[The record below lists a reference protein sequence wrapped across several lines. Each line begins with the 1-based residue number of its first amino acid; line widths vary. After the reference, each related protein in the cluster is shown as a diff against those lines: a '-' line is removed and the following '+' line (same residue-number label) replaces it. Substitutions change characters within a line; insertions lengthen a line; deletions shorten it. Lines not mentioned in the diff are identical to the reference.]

1 MRLSILFFF
10 VAFSVISCGQKI
22 AVSTALETSKT
33 SKTVDALA
41 KKEVKATD
49 SLAKKI
55 IDPVKIEEPELK
67 LVTEDLNFNYLKAK
81 SKIVWK
87 TQQNQDTY
95 TVDIRMKKDSLIWVN
110 ISQSGIT
117 GATGLFSK
125 SKVQFYQKINGEYFD
140 LTYDSVSVMMGFRVD
155 YSILQSLIVGNQP
168 YKKNNSRVIRE
179 NENIILKQQEGR
191 INIDNMVGP
200 NRKLKKL
207 LVNDLPTSNKM
218 TMDFEEFTLLNQ
230 VLFPFS
236 SQINLDVKD
245 KNNKSVNTLITI
257 KYSKVEL
264 LDSPLE
270 FPFKVPEKLLNPT
283 RK

>member
-1 MRLSILFFF
+1 MRLSILFLFTACSIF
-10 VAFSVISCGQKI
+10 SCGKKVIVSKI
-22 AVSTALETSKT
+22 PATLIASNIDT
-33 SKTVDALA
+33 LA
-41 KKEVKATD
+41 KKEVQAID
-49 SLAKKI
+49 SMVKKI
-55 IDPVKIEEPELK
+55 LEPQKIDDAELK
-67 LVTEDLNFNYLKAK
+67 LATEDLNFNYLKAK

-110 ISQSGIT
+110 ISQTGIT

-125 SKVQFYQKINGEYFD
+125 SKVQFYQKINGEYFN
-140 LTYDSVSVMMGFRVD
+140 LTYDSVSVLMGFKVD
-155 YSILQSLIVGNQP
+155 YLILQSLIVGNQP

-207 LVNDLPTSNKM
+207 LVNDVPTSNKM
-218 TMDFEEFTLLNQ
+218 TMDFEEFTMLNQ

-245 KNNKSVNTLITI
+245 KDNKSVNTLITI

-264 LDSPLE
+264 LDTPLE

>member
-1 MRLSILFFF
+1 MRLSILFLFMACSIF
-10 VAFSVISCGQKI
+10 SCGKRVLVSKI
-22 AVSTALETSKT
+22 PSTLITSNIDT
-33 SKTVDALA
+33 LA
-41 KKEVKATD
+41 KKEVKVID
-49 SLAKKI
+49 SMVKKTI
-55 IDPVKIEEPELK
+55 EPQKIDDEELK

-110 ISQSGIT
+110 ISQTGIT

-125 SKVQFYQKINGEYFD
+125 SKVQFYQKINGEYFN
-140 LTYDSVSVMMGFRVD
+140 LTYDSVSVLMGFKVD
-155 YSILQSLIVGNQP
+155 YLILQSLIVGNQP

-207 LVNDLPTSNKM
+207 LVNDVPTSNKM

-245 KNNKSVNTLITI
+245 KDNKSVNTLITI

-264 LDSPLE
+264 LDTPLE

>member
-1 MRLSILFFF
+1 MACSIF
-10 VAFSVISCGQKI
+10 SCGKRVLVSKI
-22 AVSTALETSKT
+22 PSTLITSNIDT
-33 SKTVDALA
+33 LA
-41 KKEVKATD
+41 KKEVKAID
-49 SLAKKI
+49 SMVKKTI
-55 IDPVKIEEPELK
+55 EPQKIDDAELK

-110 ISQSGIT
+110 ISQTGIT

-125 SKVQFYQKINGEYFD
+125 SKVQFYQKINGEYFN
-140 LTYDSVSVMMGFRVD
+140 LTYDSVSVIMGFKVD
-155 YSILQSLIVGNQP
+155 YLILQSLIVGNQP

-207 LVNDLPTSNKM
+207 LVNDVPTSNKM

-245 KNNKSVNTLITI
+245 KDNKSVNTLITI

-264 LDSPLE
+264 LDTPLE

>member
-1 MRLSILFFF
+1 MACSIF
-10 VAFSVISCGQKI
+10 SCGKRVLVTKI
-22 AVSTALETSKT
+22 PSTLITSNIDT
-33 SKTVDALA
+33 LA
-41 KKEVKATD
+41 KKEVKVID
-49 SLAKKI
+49 SMVKKTI
-55 IDPVKIEEPELK
+55 EPQKIDDAELK

-110 ISQSGIT
+110 ISQTGIT

-125 SKVQFYQKINGEYFD
+125 SKVQFYQKINGEYFN
-140 LTYDSVSVMMGFRVD
+140 LTYDSVSVLMGFKVD
-155 YSILQSLIVGNQP
+155 YLILQSLIVGNQP

-200 NRKLKKL
+200 NRKLKKI
-207 LVNDLPTSNKM
+207 LVNDVPTSNKM

-245 KNNKSVNTLITI
+245 KDNKSVNTLITI

-264 LDSPLE
+264 LDTPLE

>member
-1 MRLSILFFF
+1 MRLSILFLFMACSIF
-10 VAFSVISCGQKI
+10 SCGKRVL
-22 AVSTALETSKT
+22 VSKMPAALITSNIDT
-33 SKTVDALA
+33 LA
-41 KKEVKATD
+41 KKEVKVID
-49 SLAKKI
+49 SSAKKTI
-55 IDPVKIEEPELK
+55 EPQKIDDAELK

-110 ISQSGIT
+110 ISQTGIT

-125 SKVQFYQKINGEYFD
+125 SNVQFYQKINGEYFN
-140 LTYDSVSVMMGFRVD
+140 LTYDSVSVIMGFKVD
-155 YSILQSLIVGNQP
+155 YLILQSLIVGNQP

-207 LVNDLPTSNKM
+207 LVNDVPTSNKM

-245 KNNKSVNTLITI
+245 KDNKSVNTLISI

-264 LDSPLE
+264 LDTPLE

>member
-1 MRLSILFFF
+1 MRPTIIFFF
-10 VAFSVISCGQKI
+10 TAFSIFSCGKKV
-22 AVSTALETSKT
+22 AVSNVLATSIGPT
-33 SKTVDALA
+33 IDTVA
-41 KKEVKATD
+41 KNEVKGID
-49 SLAKKI
+49 SVAKKI
-55 IDPVKIEEPELK
+55 IEPLKIDDAELK
-67 LVTEDLNFNYLKAK
+67 LAPDDLNFNFLKAK

-87 TQQNQDTY
+87 TKQNQDTY

-110 ISQSGIT
+110 ISQSGFT

-125 SKVQFYQKINGEYFD
+125 NKVQLYQKINGEYFD
-140 LTYDSVSVMMGFRVD
+140 LTYDSVSVMMGFKVD

-207 LVNDLPTSNKM
+207 LVNDVPTSNKM

-245 KNNKSVNTLITI
+245 KDNKSVNTLITI

-264 LDSPLE
+264 FDTPLE

>member
-1 MRLSILFFF
+1 MRPTIIFFFTALSIF
-10 VAFSVISCGQKI
+10 SCGKKVV
-22 AVSTALETSKT
+22 VSTVLATSISPT
-33 SKTVDALA
+33 IDTVA
-41 KKEVKATD
+41 KKEVKGID
-49 SLAKKI
+49 SVAKKT
-55 IDPVKIEEPELK
+55 IEPLKMDDAELK
-67 LVTEDLNFNYLKAK
+67 LAPEDLNFNFLKAK

-110 ISQSGIT
+110 ISQSGFT

-125 SKVQFYQKINGEYFD
+125 NKVQLYQKINGEYFD
-140 LTYDSVSVMMGFRVD
+140 LTYDSVSVMMGFKVD

-207 LVNDLPTSNKM
+207 LVNDVPTSNKM

-245 KNNKSVNTLITI
+245 KDNKNVNTLITI

-264 LDSPLE
+264 LDTPLE

>member
-1 MRLSILFFF
+1 MVVSKMPLTLIAPTINIFTRKGVKPID
-10 VAFSVISCGQKI
+10 SVVKKPIE
-22 AVSTALETSKT
+22 AL
-33 SKTVDALA
+33 
-41 KKEVKATD
+41 
-49 SLAKKI
+49 
-55 IDPVKIEEPELK
+55 KIENLELK
-67 LVTEDLNFNYLKAK
+67 LATEDLNFNYLKAK

-110 ISQSGIT
+110 ISQSGFT

-125 SKVQFYQKINGEYFD
+125 AKVQFYQKISGDYFS
-140 LTYDSVSVMMGFRVD
+140 LTYDSVSVMMGFKVD
-155 YSILQSLIVGNQP
+155 YFILQSLIVGNQP
-168 YKKNNSRVIRE
+168 YKRNNSRVIRE

-191 INIDNMVGP
+191 INIDNIVGP

-207 LVNDLPTSNKM
+207 LVNDVPTSNKL

-245 KNNKSVNTLITI
+245 KDNQSVNTLITI

-264 LDSPLE
+264 LDTPLE

-283 RK
+283 HK

>member
-1 MRLSILFFF
+1 MRPTIIFLFT
-10 VAFSVISCGQKI
+10 AFSIFSCGKKVV
-22 AVSTALETSKT
+22 VSTVLATSISPIIDT
-33 SKTVDALA
+33 LA
-41 KKEVKATD
+41 KKEVKVID

-55 IDPVKIEEPELK
+55 IEPLKIDDAELK
-67 LVTEDLNFNYLKAK
+67 LAPDDLNFNFLKAK

-110 ISQSGIT
+110 ISQSGFT

-125 SKVQFYQKINGEYFD
+125 NKVQLYQKINGEYFD
-140 LTYDSVSVMMGFRVD
+140 LTYDSVSVMMGFKVD

-207 LVNDLPTSNKM
+207 LVNDVPTSNKM
-218 TMDFEEFTLLNQ
+218 TMDFEEFTMLNQ

-245 KNNKSVNTLITI
+245 KDNKNVNTLITI

-264 LDSPLE
+264 LDTPLE

>member
-1 MRLSILFFF
+1 MRLSILFLFMACSIF
-10 VAFSVISCGQKI
+10 SCGKRVLVSKI
-22 AVSTALETSKT
+22 PSTLITSNIDT
-33 SKTVDALA
+33 LA
-41 KKEVKATD
+41 KKEVKVID
-49 SLAKKI
+49 SIVKKTI
-55 IDPVKIEEPELK
+55 EPQKIDDAELK

-110 ISQSGIT
+110 ISQTGIT

-125 SKVQFYQKINGEYFD
+125 SKVQFYQKINGEYFN
-140 LTYDSVSVMMGFRVD
+140 LTYDSISVLMGFKVD
-155 YSILQSLIVGNQP
+155 YLILQSLIVGNQP

-200 NRKLKKL
+200 NRKLKKI
-207 LVNDLPTSNKM
+207 LVNDVPTSNKM

-245 KNNKSVNTLITI
+245 KDNKSVNTLITI

-264 LDSPLE
+264 LDTPLE

>member
-1 MRLSILFFF
+1 MRPTIIFFFTALSIF
-10 VAFSVISCGQKI
+10 SCGKKVV
-22 AVSTALETSKT
+22 VSTVLATSISST
-33 SKTVDALA
+33 IDTLA
-41 KKEVKATD
+41 KKEVNLID
-49 SLAKKI
+49 SVAKKT
-55 IDPVKIEEPELK
+55 IEPLKMDDAELK
-67 LVTEDLNFNYLKAK
+67 LAPDDLNFNFLKAK

-87 TQQNQDTY
+87 TQQDQDTY

-110 ISQSGIT
+110 ISQSGFT

-125 SKVQFYQKINGEYFD
+125 NKVQLYQKINGEYFD
-140 LTYDSVSVMMGFRVD
+140 LTYDSVSVIMGFKVD

-207 LVNDLPTSNKM
+207 LVNDVPTSNKM

-245 KNNKSVNTLITI
+245 KDNKNVNTLITI

-264 LDSPLE
+264 LDTPLE

>member
-1 MRLSILFFF
+1 MRPTIILFFT
-10 VAFSVISCGQKI
+10 AFSIFSCGKKVV
-22 AVSTALETSKT
+22 VSTVLATSISPAIDT
-33 SKTVDALA
+33 LA
-41 KKEVKATD
+41 KKEVKVID
-49 SLAKKI
+49 SVAKKI
-55 IDPVKIEEPELK
+55 IEPLKIDDAELK
-67 LVTEDLNFNYLKAK
+67 LAPDDLNFNFLKAK

-110 ISQSGIT
+110 ISQSGFT

-125 SKVQFYQKINGEYFD
+125 NKVQLYQKINGEYFD
-140 LTYDSVSVMMGFRVD
+140 LTYDSVSVMMGFKVD

-207 LVNDLPTSNKM
+207 LVNDVPTSNKM

-245 KNNKSVNTLITI
+245 KDNKNVNTLITI

-264 LDSPLE
+264 LDTPLE

>member
-1 MRLSILFFF
+1 MRPTIIFFFTALSIF
-10 VAFSVISCGQKI
+10 SCGKKVV
-22 AVSTALETSKT
+22 VSTVLATSISST
-33 SKTVDALA
+33 IDTLA
-41 KKEVKATD
+41 KKEVNLID
-49 SLAKKI
+49 SVAKKT
-55 IDPVKIEEPELK
+55 IEPLKMDDAELK
-67 LVTEDLNFNYLKAK
+67 LAPDDLNFNFLKAK

-87 TQQNQDTY
+87 TQQDQDTY

-110 ISQSGIT
+110 ISQSGFT

-125 SKVQFYQKINGEYFD
+125 NKVQLYQKINGEYFD
-140 LTYDSVSVMMGFRVD
+140 LTYDSVSVMMGFKVD

-207 LVNDLPTSNKM
+207 LVNDVPTSNKM

-245 KNNKSVNTLITI
+245 KDNKNVNTLITI

-264 LDSPLE
+264 LDTPLE

>member
-1 MRLSILFFF
+1 MRLSILFLFMACSIF
-10 VAFSVISCGQKI
+10 SCGKRVLVSKI
-22 AVSTALETSKT
+22 PSTLITSNIDT
-33 SKTVDALA
+33 LA
-41 KKEVKATD
+41 KKEVKAID
-49 SLAKKI
+49 SMVKKTI
-55 IDPVKIEEPELK
+55 EPQKIDDAELK

-110 ISQSGIT
+110 ISQTGIT

-125 SKVQFYQKINGEYFD
+125 SKVQFYQKINGEYFN
-140 LTYDSVSVMMGFRVD
+140 LTYDSVSVLMGFKVD
-155 YSILQSLIVGNQP
+155 YLILQSLIVGNQP

-200 NRKLKKL
+200 NRKLKKI
-207 LVNDLPTSNKM
+207 LVNDVPTSNKM

-245 KNNKSVNTLITI
+245 KDNKSVNTLITI

-264 LDSPLE
+264 LDTPLE

-283 RK
+283 HK

>member
-1 MRLSILFFF
+1 MRPTIIFFFTALSIF
-10 VAFSVISCGQKI
+10 SCGKQVV
-22 AVSTALETSKT
+22 VSTVLATSISPAIDT
-33 SKTVDALA
+33 LA
-41 KKEVKATD
+41 KKEVKGID
-49 SLAKKI
+49 SVAKKT
-55 IDPVKIEEPELK
+55 IEPLKMDDAELK
-67 LVTEDLNFNYLKAK
+67 LAPEDLNFNFLKAK

-110 ISQSGIT
+110 ISQSGFT

-125 SKVQFYQKINGEYFD
+125 NKVQLYQKINGEYFD
-140 LTYDSVSVMMGFRVD
+140 LTYDSVSVMMGFKVD

-207 LVNDLPTSNKM
+207 LVNDVPTSNKM

-245 KNNKSVNTLITI
+245 KDNKNVNTLITI

-264 LDSPLE
+264 LETPLE

>member
-1 MRLSILFFF
+1 MLLTIIFFF
-10 VAFSVISCGQKI
+10 TTFSIFSCGKKVV
-22 AVSTALETSKT
+22 VSTVLATLTSPAIDT
-33 SKTVDALA
+33 LA
-41 KKEVKATD
+41 KKEVKVID
-49 SLAKKI
+49 SVAKKI
-55 IDPVKIEEPELK
+55 IEPLKIDDAELK
-67 LVTEDLNFNYLKAK
+67 LAPDDLNFNFLKAK

-110 ISQSGIT
+110 ISQSGFT

-125 SKVQFYQKINGEYFD
+125 NKVQLYQKINGEYFN
-140 LTYDSVSVMMGFRVD
+140 LTYDSVSVMMGFKVD

-207 LVNDLPTSNKM
+207 LVNDVPTSNKM

-245 KNNKSVNTLITI
+245 KDNKNVNTLITI

-264 LDSPLE
+264 LDTPLE

>member
-1 MRLSILFFF
+1 MRPTIIFFF
-10 VAFSVISCGQKI
+10 TAFSIFSCGKKV
-22 AVSTALETSKT
+22 AVSNVLATSISPT
-33 SKTVDALA
+33 IDTVA
-41 KKEVKATD
+41 KNEVKGID
-49 SLAKKI
+49 SVAKKI
-55 IDPVKIEEPELK
+55 IEPLKIDDAELK
-67 LVTEDLNFNYLKAK
+67 LAPDDLNFNFLKAK

-87 TQQNQDTY
+87 TKQNQDTY

-110 ISQSGIT
+110 ISQSGFT

-125 SKVQFYQKINGEYFD
+125 NKVQLYQKINGEYFD
-140 LTYDSVSVMMGFRVD
+140 LTYDSVSVIMGFKVD

-207 LVNDLPTSNKM
+207 LVNDVPTSNKM

-245 KNNKSVNTLITI
+245 KDNKNVNTLITI

-264 LDSPLE
+264 LDTPLE

>member
-1 MRLSILFFF
+1 MACSIF
-10 VAFSVISCGQKI
+10 SCGKRVLVSKI
-22 AVSTALETSKT
+22 PSTLITSNIDT
-33 SKTVDALA
+33 LA
-41 KKEVKATD
+41 KKEVKVID
-49 SLAKKI
+49 SMVKKTI
-55 IDPVKIEEPELK
+55 EPQKIDDAELK

-110 ISQSGIT
+110 ISQTGIT

-125 SKVQFYQKINGEYFD
+125 SKVQFYQKINGEYFN
-140 LTYDSVSVMMGFRVD
+140 LTYDSVSVLMGFKVD
-155 YSILQSLIVGNQP
+155 YLILQSLIVGNQP

-207 LVNDLPTSNKM
+207 LVNDVPTSNKM

-245 KNNKSVNTLITI
+245 KDNKSVNTLITI

-264 LDSPLE
+264 LDTPLE

>member
-1 MRLSILFFF
+1 MRLSILFLFMACSIF
-10 VAFSVISCGQKI
+10 SCGKRVLVSKI
-22 AVSTALETSKT
+22 PSTLIASNIDT
-33 SKTVDALA
+33 LA
-41 KKEVKATD
+41 KKEVKVID
-49 SLAKKI
+49 SMVKKTI
-55 IDPVKIEEPELK
+55 EPQKIDDAELK

-110 ISQSGIT
+110 ISQTGIT

-125 SKVQFYQKINGEYFD
+125 SKVQFYQKINGEYFN
-140 LTYDSVSVMMGFRVD
+140 LTYDSVSVLMGFKVD
-155 YSILQSLIVGNQP
+155 YLILQSLIVGNQP

-200 NRKLKKL
+200 NRKLKKI
-207 LVNDLPTSNKM
+207 LVNDVPTSNKM

-245 KNNKSVNTLITI
+245 KDNKSVNTLITI

-264 LDSPLE
+264 LDTPLE

>member
-1 MRLSILFFF
+1 MRLSILFLFMACSIF
-10 VAFSVISCGQKI
+10 SCGKRVLVSKI
-22 AVSTALETSKT
+22 PSTLITSNIDT
-33 SKTVDALA
+33 LA
-41 KKEVKATD
+41 KKEVKVID
-49 SLAKKI
+49 SMVKKTI
-55 IDPVKIEEPELK
+55 EPQKIDDAELK

-110 ISQSGIT
+110 ISQTGIT

-125 SKVQFYQKINGEYFD
+125 SKVQFYQKINGEYFN
-140 LTYDSVSVMMGFRVD
+140 LTYDSVSVLMGFKVD
-155 YSILQSLIVGNQP
+155 YLILQSLIVGNQP

-200 NRKLKKL
+200 NRKLKKI
-207 LVNDLPTSNKM
+207 LVNDVPTSNKM

-245 KNNKSVNTLITI
+245 KDNKSVNTLITI

-264 LDSPLE
+264 LDTPLE

>member
-1 MRLSILFFF
+1 MRLSILFLFTACSIF
-10 VAFSVISCGQKI
+10 SCGKKVIVSKI
-22 AVSTALETSKT
+22 PATLIASNIDT
-33 SKTVDALA
+33 LA
-41 KKEVKATD
+41 KKEVQSID
-49 SLAKKI
+49 SMVKKI
-55 IDPVKIEEPELK
+55 IEPQKIDDAELK
-67 LVTEDLNFNYLKAK
+67 LATEDLNFNYLKAK

-110 ISQSGIT
+110 ISQTGIT

-125 SKVQFYQKINGEYFD
+125 SKVQFYQKINGEYFN
-140 LTYDSVSVMMGFRVD
+140 LTYDSVSVLMGFKVD
-155 YSILQSLIVGNQP
+155 YLILQSLIVGNQP

-207 LVNDLPTSNKM
+207 LVNDVPTSNKM
-218 TMDFEEFTLLNQ
+218 TMDFEEFTMLNQ

-245 KNNKSVNTLITI
+245 KDNKSVNTLITI

-264 LDSPLE
+264 LDAPLE

>member
-1 MRLSILFFF
+1 MRLSILFLFMACSIF
-10 VAFSVISCGQKI
+10 SCGKKVVVSKI
-22 AVSTALETSKT
+22 PATLITSNIDTLVKKEAPAIDT
-33 SKTVDALA
+33 MA
-41 KKEVKATD
+41 KKVMEPP
-49 SLAKKI
+49 KI
-55 IDPVKIEEPELK
+55 DDAELK

-87 TQQNQDTY
+87 TQQSQDTY

-110 ISQSGIT
+110 ISQTGIT

-125 SKVQFYQKINGEYFD
+125 NKVQFYQKINGEYFN
-140 LTYDSVSVMMGFRVD
+140 LTYDSVSVVMGFKVD
-155 YSILQSLIVGNQP
+155 YLILQSLIVGNQP

-207 LVNDLPTSNKM
+207 LVNDVPTSNKM
-218 TMDFEEFTLLNQ
+218 TMDFEEFTMLNQ

-245 KNNKSVNTLITI
+245 KDNKNVNTLITI

-264 LDSPLE
+264 LDTPLE

>member
-1 MRLSILFFF
+1 MRLSILFLF
-10 VAFSVISCGQKI
+10 VACSIFSCGKRVLI
-22 AVSTALETSKT
+22 SKLPATLITSNIDT
-33 SKTVDALA
+33 LA
-41 KKEVKATD
+41 KKELKAID
-49 SLAKKI
+49 SIAKKI
-55 IDPVKIEEPELK
+55 LEPQKIDDAELK
-67 LVTEDLNFNYLKAK
+67 LATEDLNFNYLKAK

-110 ISQSGIT
+110 ISQSGFT

-125 SKVQFYQKINGEYFD
+125 SKVQFYQKINGEYFN
-140 LTYDSVSVMMGFRVD
+140 LTYDSVSVVMGFKVD
-155 YSILQSLIVGNQP
+155 YLILQSLIVGNQP

-207 LVNDLPTSNKM
+207 LVNDVPTSNKM
-218 TMDFEEFTLLNQ
+218 TMDFEEFTMLNQ
-230 VLFPFS
+230 VLFPYS

-245 KNNKSVNTLITI
+245 KDNKSVNTLITI

-264 LDSPLE
+264 LDTPLE

>member
-1 MRLSILFFF
+1 MRRIIIFFF
-10 VAFSVISCGQKI
+10 TTFSIFSCGKKVVVPTLL
-22 AVSTALETSKT
+22 ATSI
-33 SKTVDALA
+33 SQTVDTLA
-41 KKEVKATD
+41 KKEVNLID
-49 SLAKKI
+49 SVAKKTKEPLK
-55 IDPVKIEEPELK
+55 IDDAELK
-67 LVTEDLNFNYLKAK
+67 LAPEDLNFNFLKAK

-110 ISQSGIT
+110 ISQSGFT

-125 SKVQFYQKINGEYFD
+125 NKVQLYQKINGEYFD
-140 LTYDSVSVMMGFRVD
+140 LTYDSVSVMMGFKVD

-207 LVNDLPTSNKM
+207 LVNDVPTSNKM

-245 KNNKSVNTLITI
+245 KDNKSVNTLITI

-264 LDSPLE
+264 FDTPLE

>member
-1 MRLSILFFF
+1 MVVSKIPATLF
-10 VAFSVISCGQKI
+10 
-22 AVSTALETSKT
+22 TSNIDT
-33 SKTVDALA
+33 LA
-41 KKEVKATD
+41 KKEVPSIDTM
-49 SLAKKI
+49 AKKVI
-55 IDPVKIEEPELK
+55 EPPKIDDAELK

-87 TQQNQDTY
+87 TQQSQDTY

-110 ISQSGIT
+110 ISQTGIT

-125 SKVQFYQKINGEYFD
+125 SKVQFYQKINGEYFN
-140 LTYDSVSVMMGFRVD
+140 LTYDSVSVVMGFKVD
-155 YSILQSLIVGNQP
+155 YLILQSLIVGNQP

-200 NRKLKKL
+200 NRKLKKI
-207 LVNDLPTSNKM
+207 LVNDVPTSNKM
-218 TMDFEEFTLLNQ
+218 TMDFEEFTMLNQ

-245 KNNKSVNTLITI
+245 KDNKNVNTLITI

-264 LDSPLE
+264 LDTPLE
-270 FPFKVPEKLLNPT
+270 FPFKVPEKLLNPL

>member
-1 MRLSILFFF
+1 MRPTIIFFFTALSIF
-10 VAFSVISCGQKI
+10 SCGKKVV
-22 AVSTALETSKT
+22 VSTVLATSISPAIDT
-33 SKTVDALA
+33 LA
-41 KKEVKATD
+41 KKEVKEID
-49 SLAKKI
+49 SVAKKI
-55 IDPVKIEEPELK
+55 IEPLKIDDAELK
-67 LVTEDLNFNYLKAK
+67 LAPDDLNFNFLKAK

-110 ISQSGIT
+110 ISQSGFT

-125 SKVQFYQKINGEYFD
+125 NKVQLYQKINGEYFD
-140 LTYDSVSVMMGFRVD
+140 LTYDSVSVMMGFKVD

-207 LVNDLPTSNKM
+207 LVNDVPTSNKM

-245 KNNKSVNTLITI
+245 KDNKNVNTLITI

-264 LDSPLE
+264 LDTPLE

>member
-1 MRLSILFFF
+1 MRPTIIFLFT
-10 VAFSVISCGQKI
+10 AFSIFSCGKKVV
-22 AVSTALETSKT
+22 VSTVLATSV
-33 SKTVDALA
+33 SPPVDTVV
-41 KKEVKATD
+41 KKEVMLID
-49 SLAKKI
+49 SLEKKVI
-55 IDPVKIEEPELK
+55 VPLKIDDAELK
-67 LVTEDLNFNYLKAK
+67 LAPEDLNFNFLKAK

-87 TQQNQDTY
+87 TQQSQDTY

-110 ISQSGIT
+110 ISQSGFT

-125 SKVQFYQKINGEYFD
+125 NKVQLYQKINGEFFD

-207 LVNDLPTSNKM
+207 LVNDVPTSNKM

-230 VLFPFS
+230 ALFPFS

-245 KNNKSVNTLITI
+245 KNNKNVNTLITI

-264 LDSPLE
+264 LDTPLE
-270 FPFKVPEKLLNPT
+270 FPFKVPEKLLNPA

>member
-1 MRLSILFFF
+1 MRLSILFLFMACSIF
-10 VAFSVISCGQKI
+10 SCGKRVLVSKI
-22 AVSTALETSKT
+22 PSTLITSNIDT
-33 SKTVDALA
+33 LA
-41 KKEVKATD
+41 KKEVKAID
-49 SLAKKI
+49 SMVKKTI
-55 IDPVKIEEPELK
+55 EPQKIDDAELK

-110 ISQSGIT
+110 ISQTGIT

-125 SKVQFYQKINGEYFD
+125 SKVQFYQKINGEYFN
-140 LTYDSVSVMMGFRVD
+140 LTYDSVSVLMGFKVD
-155 YSILQSLIVGNQP
+155 YLILQSLIVGNQP

-207 LVNDLPTSNKM
+207 LVNDVPTSNKM

-245 KNNKSVNTLITI
+245 KDNKSVNTLISI

-264 LDSPLE
+264 LDTPLE